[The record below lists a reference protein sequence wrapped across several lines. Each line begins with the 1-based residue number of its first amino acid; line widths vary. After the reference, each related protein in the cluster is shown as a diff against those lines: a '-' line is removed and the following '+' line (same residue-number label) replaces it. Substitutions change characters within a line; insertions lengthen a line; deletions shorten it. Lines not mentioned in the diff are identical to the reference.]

1 MNSNL
6 EQMAWDQLKTCY
18 DPEIPVNIVDLGLI
32 YACDVVRL
40 KEGSHRIDVKLTLT
54 APGCAMS
61 NVICDT
67 IDYKLLSLPDVDDV
81 RVEIVLDPPWDQS
94 RMTEAAKLEL
104 GLG

>member
-1 MNSNL
+1 MKTNL
-6 EQMAWDQLKTCY
+6 QQLAWDQLKTCY
-18 DPEIPVNIVDLGLI
+18 DPELPVNIVDLGLI

-40 KEGSHRIDVKLTLT
+40 KGGSHRIDVKLGLT

-67 IDYKLLSLPDVDDV
+67 VEFKLLCLPDVDDV
-81 RVEIVLDPPWDQS
+81 QIEILLDPPWDQS
-94 RMTEAAKLEL
+94 RMTEEARLEL